1 MAKPYPPIR
10 YMHQDDPSF
19 WCIMG
24 RFFADSDLRRQLG
37 GPLSSTPEYHW
48 LVSMDGD
55 TVAGFSAI
63 QIRPSGKCEFR
74 HAYVLPDYR
83 NRGINERMIELRI
96 ALAVKQ
102 GGTQILAI
110 VDPKRKAK
118 YARHG
123 FTEYGTRGKWQVM
136 RKLL

>member
-1 MAKPYPPIR
+1 MPKPYPPIR
-10 YMHQDDPSF
+10 YMHQDDDSF

-24 RFFADSDLRRQLG
+24 RFFADPDLRRQLG

-48 LVSMDGD
+48 LISMDGD
-55 TVAGFSAI
+55 KVAGFSAI

-74 HAYVLPDYR
+74 HAYVMPEYR
-83 NRGINERMIELRI
+83 NRGINERMIEMRI
-96 ALAVKQ
+96 NLAAKH
-102 GGTQILAI
+102 GGKQILAI

-118 YARHG
+118 YERHG
-123 FTEYGTRGKWQVM
+123 FAEYGTRGKWQVM